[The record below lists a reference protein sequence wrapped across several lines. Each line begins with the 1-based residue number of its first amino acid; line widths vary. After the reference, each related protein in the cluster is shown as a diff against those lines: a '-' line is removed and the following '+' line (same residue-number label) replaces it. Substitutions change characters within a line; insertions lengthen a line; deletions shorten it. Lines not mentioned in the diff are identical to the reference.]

1 MLSLG
6 IKPHDL
12 GLATCANALLFDL
25 LECFNTCLNLQCSVK
40 HLFDFTVERLGAL
53 FPQLRLKEELREEF
67 ILTLSVCQCVCVQRY
82 LRHTAS
88 LYSGSI
94 GSRKLVVLF
103 LICGSRIASKA
114 SNCPT
119 DILK

>member
-12 GLATCANALLFDL
+12 GLATCANDLLFDL

-53 FPQLRLKEELREEF
+53 FPQLRLKEDKF
-67 ILTLSVCQCVCVQRY
+67 KLSVCVQRY

-88 LYSGSI
+88 LCSGSI

-114 SNCPT
+114 SNCST
-119 DILK
+119 DILR